1 MVTKLQRIFDEK
13 NIKRANQALAHFPF
27 PISHPSP
34 PWEVGNRE
42 MWEIRKKDVLYL
54 TSPFSYYTFVSPNLC
69 TGINKKYVGKGCV
82 GIVFLRS
89 QHILPIRNHT

>member
-42 MWEIRKKDVLYL
+42 MWEIRKKRAQAENPVH
-54 TSPFSYYTFVSPNLC
+54 
-69 TGINKKYVGKGCV
+69 GISGKC
-82 GIVFLRS
+82 
-89 QHILPIRNHT
+89 